1 MTLRSLV
8 PNELTARDDAESGPR
23 LLLGLRKA
31 RHLGEMKAGE
41 SARIVELTMEGDLAA
56 WLRAV
61 GVGEGEEVE
70 VLRHAAFGG
79 PIHVRTSAGGEF
91 ALNRA
96 LAQRIL
102 VRATAG
108 GKESAA

>member
-1 MTLRSLV
+1 MTLRSFA
-8 PNELTARDDAESGPR
+8 PAELLATGDAQSGAR
-23 LLLGLRKA
+23 LLPGLYKPRDLG
-31 RHLGEMKAGE
+31 GMKAGE
-41 SARIVELTMEGDLAA
+41 SARVVELAMDADLAA

-61 GVGEGEEVE
+61 GVGEGEEVR

-96 LAQRIL
+96 LAQKIL
-102 VRATAG
+102 VRYTME
-108 GKESAA
+108 ESAA